1 MKDNYDTYVKQFNEK
16 LYFILKYVHS
26 FDFPMIKKHL
36 GKDIKRL
43 QYTKKTV

>member
-1 MKDNYDTYVKQFNEK
+1 MEDNYDAYVKQFNEK
-16 LYFILKYVHS
+16 LYYILKYVHG
-26 FDFPMIKKHL
+26 FDFPMVKKYL